1 MNLPVK
7 VISGPTRREEDGLAM
22 SSRNQYL
29 GDDER
34 AVAPRLFG
42 ILQETAA
49 ALESGARDYGELE
62 RNAVQALLEA
72 GFEPEYISIR
82 RAESL
87 LMPDRDSDELVVLG
101 AARLGDARLIDNVLV
116 NV

>member
-1 MNLPVK
+1 M
-7 VISGPTRREEDGLAM
+7 
-22 SSRNQYL
+22 
-29 GDDER
+29 
-34 AVAPRLFG
+34 
-42 ILQETAA
+42 
-49 ALESGARDYGELE
+49 
-62 RNAVQALLEA
+62 QALLEA